1 MKYFPVILLVTFIAS
16 VVACNS
22 ATQKEEQNAMTKP
35 GITKADW
42 GESDSSKV
50 YLYTLTN
57 SKGTVVTI
65 TNYGGTVTSFVTAD
79 KNGQRSS
86 IIIGFDSL
94 SGYLAH
100 PPYFGALVG
109 RYGNRIGDA
118 KFTLDGKQYKL

>member
-1 MKYFPVILLVTFIAS
+1 MESKV
-16 VVACNS
+16 
-22 ATQKEEQNAMTKP
+22 
-35 GITKADW
+35 GITRIDW
-42 GESDSSKV
+42 GTVDSSKV

-79 KNGQRSS
+79 KNGKKSS
-86 IIIGFDSL
+86 IVIGFDSL

-118 KFTLDGKQYKL
+118 KFTVGGKEYKLAANNGKNSLHGGLN